1 MLSVQSPLKSIARP
15 FGAKRGGFSVSNQ
28 TIQFGALTLANA
40 GGAKAIASNGSE
52 VDFVSVDS
60 VVSGTGT
67 GWTVSSGR
75 LIKNTGT
82 PGTSSLP
89 VLRCTTSLGVIDV
102 TIQASGTDAVG
113 NDLAISYTVKDGTE
127 LAAVVTTANV
137 ASAAR
142 SVLCRSGSYTITS
155 ATFQNKAC
163 ANRITVTKAQS
174 ARPVFDAFAIDNMDK
189 LTLDNIEVY
198 ESLTSGYLV
207 EALNGCQDLQVYDCH
222 IHGPATSIQGDY
234 SISGAPTTLTGF
246 HCSGDTHTAID
257 FSDNFVFD
265 VGQGC
270 TFRSSTSLTIN
281 RNTIYNFYYDG
292 MTITGG
298 PSTYPTV
305 QIRDNLIYDCYGKS
319 SDSGNPHSDAIQ
331 FLPDLTYANTTNWT
345 GIEITRNRIVQTSVP
360 RGGTGELEG
369 IFLRFEAM
377 PSFTVNCGVAFTTV
391 DQVVT
396 SSAGGTGNL
405 AYSVAASGSVNM
417 KIYNKVGTWATTN
430 TITGASNG
438 SATLTTVL
446 QPTQNYIV
454 PVIRDNFICHNVT
467 DAILVASPGDGTIVE
482 GNHVVGS
489 IQTGATQAITVG
501 EYGKAS
507 GGSVI
512 VRDNIVET
520 VTNEDGTVITETANI
535 ELGSN
540 GATYSYS
547 ATFDGPTYLPASVS
561 DAMTMFS
568 IKATGAA
575 FREPTNVHAGTIG
588 TGYVDYT
595 ARTTD
600 RPRLEAA
607 FDAASGSWTVD
618 VARQITGISATGA
631 LVSINTGAFDV
642 LGTDG
647 VTVIASNQTSYVVDV
662 NQYVRP
668 DNTGTITVGSTSG
681 TVSAAYIYS
690 DGFSSDTS
698 GQWTSVSSATR
709 SVTGGR
715 LRITNGAASSG
726 QAYRIQT
733 VEVGKDY
740 WFDFDIVAGTGGTS
754 YLRAG
759 TGVDEG
765 LYMLRIGA
773 VTNHPAPFRA
783 TTPTM
788 YITTYAGDSVNGNYT
803 DYDNFLV
810 KAADTSLLTDTFGS
824 DTSSNYTPTN
834 ATMSVTGG
842 RLRCTNSGAF
852 VGSWARTFATEI
864 GRDYVLG
871 VDMYIGTSSS
881 VEIRAGTSAS
891 GSQYGSSFTVAGTK
905 TAAIQFTATSTT
917 LHVTGLVGTSTAGH
931 YVEFDNIQIGVTPA

>member
-40 GGAKAIASNGSE
+40 GGAKAVDSNGSE
-52 VDFVSVDS
+52 VDITAVSG
-60 VVSGTGT
+60 VSGTST
-67 GWTVSSGR
+67 NWTAVGGR
-75 LIKNTGT
+75 IYRTVDTVGNA
-82 PGTSSLP
+82 
-89 VLRCTTSLGVIDV
+89 VLSCTTSLGVIEV

-113 NDLAISYTVKDGTE
+113 NSLATAFTVIDNTE
-127 LAAVVTTANV
+127 LGAAVSVAN
-137 ASAAR
+137 AAGGAR
-142 SVLCRSGSYTITS
+142 SVLCRRGNYTIT
-155 ATFQNKAC
+155 AGTFQNKAL
-163 ANRITVTKAQS
+163 ANRMTVTRAQS
-174 ARPVFDAFAIDNMDK
+174 TQPIFDQFIIDNVNN
-189 LTLDNIEVY
+189 LTIDNIEVY
-198 ESLTSGYLV
+198 ENTSSGRMIDIQ
-207 EALNGCQDLQVYDCH
+207 NGSNAVQIYNCY
-222 IHGPATSIQGDY
+222 IHGATVDIQGDY
-234 SISGAPTTLTGF
+234 SVTKWPGTVIGIYV
-246 HCSGDTHTAID
+246 SGDVQDSVD
-257 FSDNFVFD
+257 FSDN
-265 VGQGC
+265 
-270 TFRSSTSLTIN
+270 TIEYVADGIQARATGSIVCN
-281 RNTIYNFYYDG
+281 RNTIRNFYYDG
-292 MTITGG
+292 INIIGG

-305 QIRDNLIYDCYGKS
+305 QLRDNFIYDCFSKS
-319 SDSGNPHSDAIQ
+319 SDEYPLGPHSDGIQ
-331 FLPDLTYANTTNWT
+331 FNGSYTNTSDWT
-345 GIEITRNRIVQTSVP
+345 GIEITRNRIIQTNVP
-360 RGGTGELEG
+360 RGGLGELEG
-369 IFLRFEAM
+369 IFLRFDAM
-377 PSFTVNCGVAFTTV
+377 AQYTVNCSVAFAENESLTV
-391 DQVVT
+391 P
-396 SSAGGTGNL
+396 GGTGFAGFYTGTGGAVL
-405 AYSVAASGSVNM
+405 MHVYGKTGSWD
-417 KIYNKVGTWATTN
+417 VGE
-430 TITGASNG
+430 TITGGSGG
-438 SATLTTVL
+438 SATISAVVRTA
-446 QPTQNYIV
+446 QNFIA
-454 PVIRDNFICHNVT
+454 PVIRDNFVCHNMT
-467 DAILVASPGDGTIVE
+467 DSILVASPANGTIIE

-489 IQTGATQAITVG
+489 IQTGFSQTITVG
-501 EYGKAS
+501 EFGKAV
-507 GGSVI
+507 GASVI
-512 VRDNIVET
+512 VRDNITELLAAA
-520 VTNEDGTVITETANI
+520 DGTSITDTDNVK
-535 ELGSN
+535 LGSN
-540 GATYSYS
+540 GATYSYA
-547 ATFDGPTYLPASVS
+547 ATFDGPSFIPSSVS
-561 DAMTMFS
+561 DALTKFS

-575 FREPTNVHAGTIG
+575 YREPTKVHAGTIG

-681 TVSAAYIYS
+681 TVSAAYTYS

-740 WFDFDIVAGTGGTS
+740 WFDFDIVAGTGSQS

-759 TGVDEG
+759 TAVDDQAYIFR
-765 LYMLRIGA
+765 LGA
-773 VTNHPAPFRA
+773 VTNHPGPFRA
-783 TTPTM
+783 TTTTM

-810 KAADTSLLTDTFGS
+810 KLADTSLLTDTFGS
-824 DTSSNYTPTN
+824 DTSANYTPTN

-852 VGSWARTFATEI
+852 IGSWARTFATEI

-905 TAAIQFTATSTT
+905 TAVIQFTASSTT